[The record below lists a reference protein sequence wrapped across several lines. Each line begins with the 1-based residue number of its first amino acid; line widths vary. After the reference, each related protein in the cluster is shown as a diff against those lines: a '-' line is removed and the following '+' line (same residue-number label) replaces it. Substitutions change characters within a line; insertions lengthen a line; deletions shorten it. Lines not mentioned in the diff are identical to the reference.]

1 MSFLF
6 FLTTVVFS
14 SGAVCADD
22 RRLKVYYTEKIKTKI
37 IGKDVNVQREV
48 WLWLWPIFKIETVET
63 YYRLLLKMALIK
75 ETLFQVMKF
84 YLTFGFLTVDLDG
97 TLSTWVILL
106 SKSLEF
112 LLSLNIH

>member
-1 MSFLF
+1 MSLMSFLF

-14 SGAVCADD
+14 SGAVWADD
-22 RRLKVYYTEKIKTKI
+22 RRLKAYYTEKKTEI
-37 IGKDVNVQREV
+37 IGNNVNVQREV
-48 WLWLWPIFKIETVET
+48 CLWLWPIFKIETVET

-75 ETLFQVMKF
+75 ETLFQVRKF
-84 YLTFGFLTVDLDG
+84 YLTFDFLTVDLDG
-97 TLSTWVILL
+97 